1 MRRPFEEEVRDA
13 FAAGGPLAR
22 TLARFT
28 PRPGQL
34 QLAMAWAGALARGEI
49 LVAEAG
55 TGSGKTL
62 AYLIPSVLSGRKT
75 IVSTGTKTLQHQ
87 IVENDLPL
95 VREALR
101 APFSCVVVKGRG
113 NYLCRRRW
121 KRFAAEPLFEFP
133 GEAGSYGRMCRF
145 AETTLTGDISECPG
159 IPDDFH
165 AWSEVTARSETCD
178 PSSCAETERCFLA
191 DIRRR
196 AQSADLVVVN
206 HHLYFADLAIRSKR
220 EGFPDPAGEGGGDKG
235 GAGRPAKTATPAV
248 GSRLPGKLEKRLGS
262 EALPPA
268 AAEIVPP
275 AFHHDAGK
283 RCP

>member
-1 MRRPFEEEVRDA
+1 MRRRLEEEVRDA
-13 FAAGGPLAR
+13 VAAGGPLAR

-34 QLAMAWAGALARGEI
+34 QVAMGGAGALARGEI

-113 NYLCRRRW
+113 NYRCRRRW
-121 KRFAAEPLFEFP
+121 KRFAAVP
-133 GEAGSYGRMCRF
+133 
-145 AETTLTGDISECPG
+145 
-159 IPDDFH
+159 
-165 AWSEVTARSETCD
+165 
-178 PSSCAETERCFLA
+178 
-191 DIRRR
+191 RR
-196 AQSADLVVVN
+196 ARSADLGVVN
-206 HHLYFADLAIRSKR
+206 HHLYFADLVIRRKR
-220 EGFPDPAGEGGGDKG
+220 EGFPDPAGKGGWDRGGDVLPLADAVIFDEAHG
-235 GAGRPAKTATPAV
+235 IEETASSFFGVSVSLARALELV
-248 GSRLPGKLEKRLGS
+248 RDLRRAAERDEQAWRLI
-262 EALPPA
+262 PPA
-268 AAEIVPP
+268 AEEFRRA
-275 AFHHDAGK
+275 ADARFRSAGS
-283 RCP
+283 R

>member
-1 MRRPFEEEVRDA
+1 MRRRLEEEVRDA

-22 TLARFT
+22 ALVRFT

-34 QLAMAWAGALARGEI
+34 LLAMPWAGALARGEI

-113 NYLCRRRW
+113 NYLCRR
-121 KRFAAEPLFEFP
+121 P
-133 GEAGSYGRMCRF
+133 
-145 AETTLTGDISECPG
+145 
-159 IPDDFH
+159 
-165 AWSEVTARSETCD
+165 
-178 PSSCAETERCFLA
+178 SCAETERCFLA

-206 HHLYFADLAIRSKR
+206 HRLYFADLWIRSKR
-220 EGFPDPAGEGGGDKG
+220 EGFPDPAGKGGGDRG
-235 GAGRPAKTATPAV
+235 GG
-248 GSRLPGKLEKRLGS
+248 GLPS
-262 EALPPA
+262 A
-268 AAEIVPP
+268 
-275 AFHHDAGK
+275 DAGVFDEAH
-283 RCP
+283 RLEGAAPLLLRGVGLRG